1 MRDLGATHHELAG
14 LQKDSGAWKNFHLK
28 AAAII
33 ASTFAEVLY
42 LDSDNVPLRD
52 PAYLFDEPVYKT
64 SGGAVFW
71 PDYNKDHPDNPV
83 WRVLGKT
90 CNYGEWQVE
99 SGQILINKR
108 GNNGLNLAALH
119 VAAHMQANHD
129 FWFLLAGG
137 DKDTFRY
144 AFWALSAPYFA
155 APRWLSALGAAS
167 GWDAEKFCGF
177 VMLQYDIAK
186 DERGQYLPLFLHANL
201 LKHRYTAWE
210 AKGRRIFKTIKRAS
224 QDIANE
230 PSLDRARTWVYE
242 NAGMCVDLEV
252 TVASDDEGGAQAQK
266 VITEQ
271 FDEVYGGVF
280 KDVEVQWIQAGG
292 RVGGW

>member
-1 MRDLGATHHELAG
+1 MWLTIKHNEA
-14 LQKDSGAWKNFHLK
+14 
-28 AAAII
+28 
-33 ASTFAEVLY
+33 
-42 LDSDNVPLRD
+42 DN
-52 PAYLFDEPVYKT
+52 A
-64 SGGAVFW
+64 
-71 PDYNKDHPDNPV
+71 V

-119 VAAHMQANHD
+119 VAAHMQTNHD
-129 FWFLLAGG
+129 FWFSLSGG

-155 APRWLSALGAAS
+155 APRWLSALGAES
-167 GWDAEKFCGF
+167 AEKFCGF

-186 DERGQYLPLFLHANL
+186 NERGQYLPLFLHANL
-201 LKHRYTAWE
+201 LKHRYTGWE

-224 QDIANE
+224 RDIANE
-230 PSLDRARTWVYE
+230 PSLHRARMWVYTD
-242 NAGMCVDLEV
+242 AGMCVDLEV
-252 TVASDDEGGAQAQK
+252 TVESDDKGEVEAQK

-280 KDVEVQWIQAGG
+280 KDVEVQWLQAGG
-292 RVGGW
+292 KVGGW